1 MRFPLR
7 WRRSRTLLVPL
18 IEFLLLLLF
27 LLRAAFLH
35 RRSLTHQR
43 MRLLLRSLV
52 VSGLRTAIF
61 LRLHIPVRRLLR
73 TLVGLRRTILRRLRP
88 AILRLRSF
96 RLVIDSR
103 LRIRHLPNLI
113 VALIVCAIGLCEWT
127 ESILRLPVILIPILQ
142 PIHGTH

>member
-1 MRFPLR
+1 
-7 WRRSRTLLVPL
+7 LVPL

-73 TLVGLRRTILRRLRP
+73 TLDGLSPPTFGWLRRATFGLRR
-88 AILRLRSF
+88 F
-96 RLVIDSR
+96 RLVVGSR
-103 LRIRHLPNLI
+103 LRIRHLSNLI
-113 VALIVCAIGLCEWT
+113 VTLIVCVIGLCEWA
-127 ESILRLPVILIPILQ
+127 ESILRLPVILIPILR
-142 PIHGTH
+142 PIHWTH